1 MEGYTA
7 KVSTRLPSQLE
18 KTQENSRAEA
28 QDLKGERINR
38 RSSFVVF
45 HGS

>member
-18 KTQENSRAEA
+18 KTQNSRAEA